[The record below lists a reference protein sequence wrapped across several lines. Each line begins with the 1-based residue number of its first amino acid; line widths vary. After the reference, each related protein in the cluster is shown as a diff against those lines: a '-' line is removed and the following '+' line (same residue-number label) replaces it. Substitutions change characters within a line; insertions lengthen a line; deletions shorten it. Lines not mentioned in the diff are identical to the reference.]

1 MPDVLRIG
9 VLGSLCNP
17 PHAGHAALARNAASQ
32 LGLDYVLLIPTGLPA
47 HREEPVVSAA
57 MRLQLAQAAAC
68 DEPILV
74 ASSIEV
80 ERPGPSYMADTLE
93 QLADTAGELVLLLG
107 ADQFAALDRWHDPER
122 IRRLARVAVAPR
134 PGVPIAAGL
143 VEIIEMDP
151 MEVTS
156 SDIRRRIALGEPVT
170 GLVSPA
176 VEALIQYEG
185 LYRSGGDG

>member
-17 PHAGHAALARNAASQ
+17 PHVGHAALARNAASQ
-32 LGLDYVLLIPTGLPA
+32 LGLDHVLLIPTGLPA
-47 HREEPVVSAA
+47 HREEPVVTAA
-57 MRLQLAQAAAC
+57 MRLQLAEAAAR

-93 QLADTAGELVLLLG
+93 QLADDATELVLLLG
-107 ADQFAALDRWHDPER
+107 ADQFATLDRWHDPER
-122 IRRLARVAVAPR
+122 IWRLARVAVAPR
-134 PGVPIAAGL
+134 PGVPIAAGP
-143 VEIIEMDP
+143 VELIEMEP
-151 MEVTS
+151 LAVAS
-156 SDIRRRIALGEPVT
+156 SDIRRRIALGEPIT

-176 VEALIQYEG
+176 VEALIQHEG

>member
-17 PHAGHAALARNAASQ
+17 PHVGHAALARNAASQ
-32 LGLDYVLLIPTGLPA
+32 LGLDHVLLVPTGLPA
-47 HREEPVVSAA
+47 HREEPVVAA
-57 MRLQLAQAAAC
+57 ATRLQLAQAAAQ

-93 QLADTAGELVLLLG
+93 QLTDNASELVLLLG

-134 PGVPIAAGL
+134 PGVSIAAGS

-151 MEVTS
+151 LVVTS

-176 VEALIQYEG
+176 VEALIQHEG

>member
-17 PHAGHAALARNAASQ
+17 PHVGHAALARNAALQ
-32 LGLDYVLLIPTGLPA
+32 LGLDHVLLVPTGLPA
-47 HREEPVVSAA
+47 HREEPVVAAA
-57 MRLQLAQAAAC
+57 MRLQLAEAAAR

-93 QLADTAGELVLLLG
+93 QLADDATELVLLLG

-134 PGVPIAAGL
+134 PGVSIAAGP

-151 MEVTS
+151 LVVTS

-176 VEALIQYEG
+176 VEALIQHEG

>member
-17 PHAGHAALARNAASQ
+17 PHVGHAALARNAASQ
-32 LGLDYVLLIPTGLPA
+32 LGLDHVLLVPTGLPA
-47 HREEPVVSAA
+47 HREEPVVAA
-57 MRLQLAQAAAC
+57 ATRLQLAQAAAQ

-93 QLADTAGELVLLLG
+93 QLTDNASELVLLLG

-134 PGVPIAAGL
+134 PGVSIAAGP

-151 MEVTS
+151 LVVTS

-176 VEALIQYEG
+176 VEALIQHEG

>member
-17 PHAGHAALARNAASQ
+17 PHVGHAALARNAASQ
-32 LGLDYVLLIPTGLPA
+32 LGLDHVLLVPTGLPA
-47 HREEPVVSAA
+47 HREEPVVAAA
-57 MRLQLAQAAAC
+57 MRLQLAEAAAR

-93 QLADTAGELVLLLG
+93 QLADDATELVLLLG
-107 ADQFAALDRWHDPER
+107 ADQFATLDRWHDPER
-122 IRRLARVAVAPR
+122 IWRLARVAVAPR
-134 PGVPIAAGL
+134 PGVSIAAGP

-151 MEVTS
+151 LVVTS

-176 VEALIQYEG
+176 VEALIQHEG

>member
-32 LGLDYVLLIPTGLPA
+32 LALDYVLLVPTGLPA
-47 HREEPVVSAA
+47 HRDEPVVSAA
-57 MRLQLAQAAAC
+57 MRLQLAEAAAR

-93 QLADTAGELVLLLG
+93 QLADNATELVLLLG
-107 ADQFAALDRWHDPER
+107 ADQFATLDRWHDPER

-134 PGVPIAAGL
+134 PGVSIAAGPA
-143 VEIIEMDP
+143 EIIEMDP
-151 MEVTS
+151 LAVTS

-176 VEALIQYEG
+176 VEALIQHEG
-185 LYRSGGDG
+185 LYRSGGDE

>member
-17 PHAGHAALARNAASQ
+17 PHVGHAALARNAAAQ
-32 LGLDYVLLIPTGLPA
+32 LALDHVLLIPTGLPA
-47 HREEPVVSAA
+47 HREEPVVAAA
-57 MRLQLAQAAAC
+57 MRLQLAEAAAR

-93 QLADTAGELVLLLG
+93 QLADDATELVLLLG

-134 PGVPIAAGL
+134 PGVSIAAGP
-143 VEIIEMDP
+143 VEIIEMEP
-151 MEVTS
+151 LVVTS

-176 VEALIQYEG
+176 VEALIQHEG